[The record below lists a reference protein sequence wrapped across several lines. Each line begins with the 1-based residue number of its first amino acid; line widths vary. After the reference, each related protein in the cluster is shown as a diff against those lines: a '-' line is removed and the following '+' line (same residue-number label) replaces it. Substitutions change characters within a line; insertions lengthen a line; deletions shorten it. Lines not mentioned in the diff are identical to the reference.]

1 MRIIRNI
8 IFFFIGLAIVTGCEK
23 EDNRAQF
30 EGGTPPS
37 LTGSKTIVRLTPA
50 TENEVAIVFNWTNP
64 NYRFN
69 TGTSSQDV
77 SYSLEI
83 DTLGRNF
90 NSPNKIVLSLSK
102 ELSKTFTEKELNNVL
117 GNTLLLPV
125 NRQYNLQARVV
136 ASIGGSAATRL
147 VSNTWNF
154 RATPFNPPP
163 KVDLPSSG
171 RLFIVGNATPG
182 GWDNPVPIPTQEFT
196 KISDTRF
203 EITIPLAA
211 NAYYLFL
218 PVNGSWDAKYAVP
231 DNSVAGLSAGGDFQ
245 FYAGGGQDIPG
256 PAEAGTYKITVDF
269 QLGKFTVVKQ

>member
-1 MRIIRNI
+1 MKFIKTL
-8 IFFFIGLAIVTGCEK
+8 FFFLFFTALITGCEK

-30 EGGTPPS
+30 EGGTSPS

-50 TENEVAIVFNWTNP
+50 TENEVAITFNWTNP

-83 DTLGRNF
+83 DTMGANF
-90 NSPNKIVLSLSK
+90 NSPNKYVLSVSK
-102 ELSKTFTEKELNNVL
+102 ELSKTFTERELNSIL
-117 GNTLLLPV
+117 GNSMLLPV
-125 NRQYNLQARVV
+125 DRPYNLQARVV
-136 ASIGGSAATRL
+136 SSIAGSTATRL

-163 KVDLPSSG
+163 KVELPASG

-182 GWDNPVPIPTQEFT
+182 GWDNPVPIPAQEFT
-196 KISDTRF
+196 KISDTKF
-203 EITIPLAA
+203 EITIPLSAG
-211 NAYYLFL
+211 AYYLFL

-231 DNSVAGLSAGGDFQ
+231 DNSVAGLSTGGDFQ
-245 FYAGGGQDIPG
+245 FYTGGGQDIPG

-269 QLGKFTVVKQ
+269 QTGKFTVVKQ

>member
-1 MRIIRNI
+1 MRIFKNI
-8 IFFFIGLAIVTGCEK
+8 IFFFIVLAVVTGCEK
-23 EDNRAQF
+23 EDNQAQF

-37 LTGSKTIVRLTPA
+37 LNASRALVRLTPA
-50 TENEVAIVFNWTNP
+50 TENEVAITFNWTNP

-83 DTLGRNF
+83 DTLGANF
-90 NSPNKIVLSLSK
+90 RSPNRYVLSVSK
-102 ELSKTFTEKELNNVL
+102 DLSKTFTERELNSIL
-117 GNTLLLPV
+117 GNSMLLPV
-125 NRQYNLQARVV
+125 NRPYNLQARVI
-136 ASIGGSAATRL
+136 ASIGGSTATRV

-154 RATPFNPPP
+154 RATPFSPPP
-163 KVDLPSSG
+163 KVNPPSSG

-196 KISDTRF
+196 KISDTKF

-211 NAYYLFL
+211 NAFYLFL

-231 DNSVAGLSAGGDFQ
+231 NNGVAGLSSGGDFQ
-245 FYAGGGQDIPG
+245 FYTGGGQDIPG

-269 QLGKFTVVKQ
+269 QTGKFTVVKQ

>member
-1 MRIIRNI
+1 MSILKNI
-8 IFFFIGLAIVTGCEK
+8 IFLFIVLAIITGCEK

-83 DTLGRNF
+83 DTLGKNF
-90 NSPNKIVLSLSK
+90 NSPNKIVLSLAK
-102 ELSKTFTEKELNNVL
+102 ELSKTFTESELNNVL

-125 NRQYNLQARVV
+125 NRQYDLQARVV
-136 ASIGGSAATRL
+136 ATIGGSAATRL

-163 KVDLPSSG
+163 KVAPPSSG
-171 RLFIVGNATPG
+171 KLFIVGNATPG
-182 GWDNPVPIPTQEFT
+182 GWANPVPIPSQEFR
-196 KISDTRF
+196 KISDTKY
-203 EITIPLAA
+203 EIIIPLTAGFH
-211 NAYYLFL
+211 YLFL
-218 PVNGSWDAKYAVP
+218 PQNGSWDSKYAVA
-231 DNSVAGLSAGGDFQ
+231 NNGAAGINTGGDFQ
-245 FYAGGGQDIPG
+245 FYTAGGQDIPS
-256 PAEAGTYKITVDF
+256 PSESGTYKITVDF